1 MDIFGS
7 LYELNVANPVTPVAV
22 AIGLLVL
29 LLMTFF
35 TYQAYRAKGRRFWLL
50 PAGARFAAVAFLAI
64 CASQPTLKSTRT
76 VVTRGRVAMLLDV
89 SKSMSLED
97 LPQGRSRYDAA
108 KSLLWGPDEELAEDL
123 ADKFEVE
130 VFEFANEAV
139 RVPPKRYGSL
149 APPEGGSTWIASTL
163 RSVSIQRTGAPLAGI
178 VLISDGQDNGT
189 EDVVDAARTVGVP
202 IHSIGVGAHRP
213 EGVKDLALT
222 DLRVEKTVLAG
233 STVVVDVAVRSRGI
247 SATAPVTLTCGGK
260 QIASS
265 LVSVTPDK
273 KESVTLQF
281 VPKNV
286 GQFVYT
292 ISTPAR
298 PEELTAD
305 NNRASFSLEVIDRT
319 FNILLIEGM
328 MRWEY
333 KFLRRTLAQDRDV
346 NLDSFLRVGQDRFYY
361 QPSRTQRV
369 GKERPSRSAHRGGL
383 PLTPSELEDFDLI
396 IFGDIAARHFNAQQL
411 QVIADF
417 VLEQAGAFLML
428 GGKSTFASGGY
439 QGTPIERI
447 LPVAIKPEGDLQ
459 MKGKFRPIVTP
470 EGAMHPVLQLDP
482 NPDANRVLWAGLPLL
497 DGCNRTGP
505 AKPAAAVL
513 LTRRSSRRIQAPD
526 TILAVQRYGKGKT
539 AALMVDTTW
548 HWDFETL
555 GRGGD
560 STAYQQ
566 FWAQLIRWL
575 MPDPDSDPRSQRA
588 VRAATDKTEYR
599 QAENVNIEVRV
610 LGSGGMPA
618 GDSRVEGT
626 LTSPDGATSSVSFK
640 SSSSAGIHAA
650 VYMPRAA
657 GAYEISV
664 RAYQGGEMLGTDS
677 AGFLVGE
684 AIQELL
690 HTDLNDELLRA
701 VAEMSGGKYHS
712 PKDCEA
718 ILSSIPEVKK
728 EKIKTQRIRLWNSPL
743 LLAAFII
750 LATVE
755 WLIRRYAVGS

>member
-22 AIGLLVL
+22 AIGILVL
-29 LLMTFF
+29 VLMTFF

-50 PAGARFAAVAFLAI
+50 PAGARLAAVAFLAI

-76 VVTRGRVAMLLDV
+76 VVTRGRVAVLLDV

-97 LPQGRSRYDAA
+97 LPKGRSRYDAA
-108 KSLLWGPDEELAEDL
+108 KSLLWGPDATLAEDL

-149 APPEGGSTWIASTL
+149 APPEGGSTWIANTL
-163 RSVSIQRTGAPLAGI
+163 RSVSIQRTGAPLAGL

-189 EDVVDAARTVGVP
+189 EDVVDAARAAGVP
-202 IHSIGVGAHRP
+202 IHTIGVGAFRP

-233 STVVVDVAVRSRGI
+233 STVVVDIAVRSRGI

-260 QIASS
+260 QVASS

-273 KESVTLQF
+273 TETVTLQF
-281 VPKNV
+281 VPKDV

-319 FNILLIEGM
+319 FNILLLEGM

-333 KFLRRTLAQDRDV
+333 KFLRRTLAQDKDV

-369 GKERPSRSAHRGGL
+369 GKEQASKAAHRGGL
-383 PLTPSELEDFDLI
+383 PLTPAGLEDFDLV
-396 IFGDIAARHFNAQQL
+396 IFGDIAARHFNPQQL

-439 QGTPIERI
+439 EGTPIERI
-447 LPVAIKPEGDLQ
+447 LPVAVKPEGDLQ
-459 MKGKFRPIVTP
+459 LKGKFRPIVTP

-482 NPDANRVLWAGLPLL
+482 NPDASRVLWAGLPLL
-497 DGCNRTGP
+497 DGCNGTGP
-505 AKPAAAVL
+505 AKPGATVL

-539 AALMVDTTW
+539 AALTVDTTW

-575 MPDPDSDPRSQRA
+575 MPDPDADPRNQRA
-588 VRAATDKTEYR
+588 VRVATEYR
-599 QAENVNIEVRV
+599 QAESVKLEVRV
-610 LGSGGMPA
+610 LGTGGMPA
-618 GDSRVEGT
+618 ADSRVEGT
-626 LTSPDGATSSVSFK
+626 LTSPDGATSPVSFK
-640 SSSSAGIHAA
+640 SSSSAGIHTAA
-650 VYMPRAA
+650 YVPRAA
-657 GAYEISV
+657 GTYEISV

-677 AGFLVGE
+677 AAFLVGE
-684 AIQELL
+684 AIQELV

-712 PKDCEA
+712 PDECEA

-728 EKIKTQRIRLWNSPL
+728 ETIKTQRIRLWNSPL
-743 LLAAFII
+743 LLVAFIVF
-750 LATVE
+750 ATVE
-755 WLIRRYAVGS
+755 WLIRRYAVGA